1 MKKKITINKDSTIR
15 DAMKL
20 LNKTGENCLLVVEDN
35 KFFGTL
41 TDGDIR
47 RSILSGEKT
56 NSSIEKSTNTSPEFF
71 ENDNYEI
78 SKVKDLMLKKK
89 IDLIPL
95 IDKNRVVIDYLTWDE
110 LFGKDNIKTSSTL
123 NVPVVVMAGGKGT
136 RMKPFTDVLPKPLI
150 PIKDKTMIECI
161 ISQFTD
167 VGCKDFYISIN
178 YKSKIIK
185 AFFDELKP
193 SYQISYID
201 EKKPLGTAGSLHQ
214 IKDIISSPFFVTNCD
229 ILINCDY
236 SKLYKFHV
244 DGGHD
249 LTLVASTKQ
258 FVVPYGACEI
268 DNNGE
273 LLKINEKPIYDFLV
287 NTGLYILNPN
297 VTSFIPK
304 NKFYHI
310 THLIEDL
317 KKQSL
322 SIGVYP
328 ISEDA
333 WIDVGQWSEYQSAI
347 KVLQK

>member
-1 MKKKITINKDSTIR
+1 
-15 DAMKL
+15 
-20 LNKTGENCLLVVEDN
+20 
-35 KFFGTL
+35 
-41 TDGDIR
+41 
-47 RSILSGEKT
+47 
-56 NSSIEKSTNTSPEFF
+56 
-71 ENDNYEI
+71 
-78 SKVKDLMLKKK
+78 MLKKK

-193 SYQISYID
+193 SYHNSYID

-273 LLKINEKPIYDFLV
+273 LF
-287 NTGLYILNPN
+287 
-297 VTSFIPK
+297 K
-304 NKFYHI
+304 N
-310 THLIEDL
+310 
-317 KKQSL
+317 Q
-322 SIGVYP
+322 
-328 ISEDA
+328 
-333 WIDVGQWSEYQSAI
+333 
-347 KVLQK
+347 